1 MNLAL
6 FAADMVGVV
15 DLSNPADITTIT
27 SFTFF
32 VGCMA
37 MMAASV
43 FFFFEMW
50 NVDKKW
56 RTSLLVSGLITFIA
70 FVHYYY
76 MRSYHF
82 ATGDSPTF
90 FRYVDWTL
98 TVPLMCVEF
107 YLITKK
113 AGGTMGLMWKLI
125 VASVIMLVT
134 GYLGETIYNTPSGS
148 WVWGLISGIAYFYIA
163 YLVWMGEV
171 RQLADN
177 AGGAV
182 AQANKVLAW
191 FVLVGWAIY
200 PLGYILGTEGGL
212 FGMKMVADA
221 EAAQA
226 SMDVVYNI
234 GDAIN
239 KIGFGL
245 VIYAL
250 AVKDGAKGY
259 FLRIL
264 LKKCGP
270 LPSRGWAF
278 PLPHVWQQHIST
290 RRARSPLD
298 PRAPWGGHPGWTR
311 PRALGPR
318 RATALGRPAHC
329 RRRHP
334 TRRARPHPPRP
345 HARRSGRSFAPILC
359 PPLHRRHRR
368 GLGRL

>member
-1 MNLAL
+1 MDASGGAVSLTDYTNL
-6 FAADMVGVV
+6 
-15 DLSNPADITTIT
+15 TTIT

-76 MRSYHF
+76 MRGYHF
-82 ATGDSPTF
+82 DTGESPTF

-113 AGGTMGLMWKLI
+113 AGAKIGLLWKLI
-125 VASVIMLVT
+125 AASVVMLVA
-134 GYLGETIYNTPSGS
+134 GYFGETIYNTPTGS
-148 WVWGLISGIAYFYIA
+148 WVWGLISGIAYFYIV
-163 YLVWMGEV
+163 YLVWKGEV
-171 RQLADN
+171 AQLAKN
-177 AGGAV
+177 AGPAV
-182 AQANKVLAW
+182 EKAVRVLFW

-212 FGMKMVADA
+212 FGMQLVEDQS
-221 EAAQA
+221 AARA
-226 SMDVVYNI
+226 AMDVVYNI
-234 GDAIN
+234 GDAVN

-250 AVKDGAKGY
+250 AVTSGAKEQ
-259 FLRIL
+259 
-264 LKKCGP
+264 
-270 LPSRGWAF
+270 A
-278 PLPHVWQQHIST
+278 
-290 RRARSPLD
+290 A
-298 PRAPWGGHPGWTR
+298 A
-311 PRALGPR
+311 
-318 RATALGRPAHC
+318 
-329 RRRHP
+329 
-334 TRRARPHPPRP
+334 
-345 HARRSGRSFAPILC
+345 
-359 PPLHRRHRR
+359 
-368 GLGRL
+368 